1 MKIIADTNIL
11 VRAITDD
18 DPVQS
23 PLAQAQLDQAEI
35 VAITL
40 PTLCELAWVLS
51 RSYKISRI
59 DLAAMLRRLC
69 AADNVKLEQASAD
82 AGLAFLDAGGDF
94 ADGVIVHEGNWL
106 GGQMFVSFDAD
117 AVRIAKAQGLAT
129 HIPA

>member
-18 DPVQS
+18 HEVQS

-51 RSYKISRI
+51 RSYKIPRAV
-59 DLAAMLRRLC
+59 LADTLRALC
-69 AADNVKLEQASAD
+69 AADNVKLEQASAE
-82 AGLAFLDAGGDF
+82 AGLAFLEAGGDF

-106 GGQMFVSFDAD
+106 GGQTFVSFDAD
-117 AVRIAKAQGLAT
+117 AVRIAQAQGQAAT
-129 HIPA
+129 IPV

>member
-18 DPVQS
+18 DDVQS

-40 PTLCELAWVLS
+40 PTLCELAWVLT
-51 RSYKISRI
+51 RTYKVRRAELATLVRI
-59 DLAAMLRRLC
+59 LC
-69 AADNVKLEQASAD
+69 AADNVKVEQASVE

-94 ADGVIVHEGNWL
+94 ADGVIIHEGNWL
-106 GGQMFVSFDAD
+106 GGRTFVSFDAD
-117 AVRIAKAQGLAT
+117 AVRLAQAQGQAAR
-129 HIPA
+129 IPA

>member
-18 DPVQS
+18 DDAQS

-40 PTLCELAWVLS
+40 PTLCELAWVLT
-51 RSYKISRI
+51 RTYKVRRAE
-59 DLAAMLRRLC
+59 LAAMLRTLC
-69 AADNVKLEQASAD
+69 AADNVKVEQASVE

-94 ADGVIVHEGNWL
+94 ADGVIIHEGNWL
-106 GGQMFVSFDAD
+106 GGQTFVSFDAG
-117 AVRIAKAQGLAT
+117 AVRLAQAQGQAAQ
-129 HIPA
+129 IPA

>member
-18 DPVQS
+18 DDVQS

-40 PTLCELAWVLS
+40 PTLCELAWVLT
-51 RSYKISRI
+51 RTYKVRRAELATLVRI
-59 DLAAMLRRLC
+59 LC
-69 AADNVKLEQASAD
+69 AADNVKVKQASVE

-94 ADGVIVHEGNWL
+94 ADGVIIHEGNWL
-106 GGQMFVSFDAD
+106 GGQTFVSFDAD
-117 AVRIAKAQGLAT
+117 AVRLAQAQGQAAR
-129 HIPA
+129 IPA